1 MYVVAGPIAPLA
13 ENMYQDSNHPERPRL
28 EPEIIPPAKGRRG
41 SDWQPVVWPPYA
53 STAGTT
59 QRLYV
64 ARLGPV
70 GLAFLMVLIGIVVAV
85 ITLAVVGAILIW
97 IPILALLLGAGV
109 VYRLLRR

>member
-1 MYVVAGPIAPLA
+1 MA
-13 ENMYQDSNHPERPRL
+13 EDMYQDSNRPERPRL
-28 EPEIIPPAKGRRG
+28 EPEIIPPARGRRG
-41 SDWQPVVWPPYA
+41 SDWQPDVWPPYG
-53 STAGTT
+53 STGGTT

>member
-1 MYVVAGPIAPLA
+1 
-13 ENMYQDSNHPERPRL
+13 MYQDSNRPERPRL
-28 EPEIIPPAKGRRG
+28 EPEIIPPARGRRG
-41 SDWQPVVWPPYA
+41 SDWQPDVRPPYG
-53 STAGTT
+53 STGGTT

-109 VYRLLRR
+109 VYRLLRHSRG